1 MKKITSDLKLGIG
14 LVLFCLAT
22 LVFIIPTQVG
32 PLNDEASLM
41 PVLITLIILLLSLN
55 LCFLAWRGIETGP
68 KVEHQPNGSRRG
80 ILLGVTLVMITYAWL
95 FETIGFIAVSMLT
108 IVALFLVFGI
118 RRTGHIAAIS
128 IITVSI
134 LYISFEK
141 LLNAPLPLGT
151 VLEAILY

>member
-1 MKKITSDLKLGIG
+1 MKNISSDLKLGIG
-14 LVLFCLAT
+14 LVLFCLTT
-22 LVFIIPTQVG
+22 LLFIIPSQVG

-41 PVLITLIILLLSLN
+41 PVFITLIILLLSLN

-68 KVEHQPNGSRRG
+68 KAEHHSNGSRKA
-80 ILLGVTLVMITYAWL
+80 ILLGVTLAMIAYAWL
-95 FETIGFIAVSMLT
+95 FESLGFIAVSLAA
-108 IVALFLVFGI
+108 IVVLFLVFGI
-118 RRTGHIAAIS
+118 RRISHIAAIS
-128 IITVSI
+128 IITISI